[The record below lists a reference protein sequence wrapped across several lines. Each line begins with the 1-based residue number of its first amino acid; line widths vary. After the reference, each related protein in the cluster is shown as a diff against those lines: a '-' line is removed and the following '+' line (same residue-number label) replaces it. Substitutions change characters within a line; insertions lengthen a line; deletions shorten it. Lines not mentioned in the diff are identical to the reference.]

1 MGKPL
6 MIQEADDKRIE
17 QLRKKLRIK
26 TKVQV
31 VRVALGLL
39 EKDALK
45 LERIER
51 WKKAAKAASKSS
63 KEVLSSF
70 MPYSRFHK
78 ND

>member
-6 MIQEADDKRIE
+6 MIQEEDDKRIE
-17 QLRKKLRIK
+17 QLRKRLGIK

-31 VRVALGLL
+31 VREALRLL

-51 WKKAAKAASKSS
+51 WKKAAKAVSKSS
-63 KEVLSSF
+63 KAVLSDF
-70 MPYSRFHK
+70 MTYSRLHK
-78 ND
+78 NG